1 MLSQL
6 MELSIVVPALDEEES
21 LRAWLPGVLKAVK
34 ELGASYELLV
44 VDGGSKDKTAE
55 VARSHGARVIPQTAP
70 GFGGAVKTGL
80 EAAAGTWILAMDA
93 DGSHPP
99 EDIRGLWDARSDADL
114 VIGSRWAGRSETH
127 QPFARRAL
135 SVILNGVSRWWLD
148 WDVRDASSGFRLYR
162 ASAVKGLPVEHRHFS
177 VQQELLARLLRRGA
191 RVREVPFTYSPRI
204 GGESKASVL
213 RFALSYLRLLLEL
226 KVLREGR
233 SGVLAPAACA
243 LAAALAGFWGLCW
256 GLPGPERLRAFSS
269 MTRPSPEL
277 ARKLA
282 DAWSKLYDE
291 IAAAHKEMRASE
303 PVTHVVGVEEVAP
316 GWSEPPAKLL
326 NSYRSFLLRSAH
338 PDERKPFTI
347 LARMRPWKLE
357 FEPLYVHYGG
367 AYIYPFGAFLAA
379 GHAVR
384 ALTLNPDVAFYIAQ
398 PERMARLYL
407 AGRLFILL
415 FHFGTLFVLY
425 DLGKRLGGW
434 KAGLAAC
441 LLFALSPAAAWHSH
455 ISKPHP
461 FGAFWVLLAIRRA
474 FFAAESGRPRDYLL
488 SGLWAGVAAGSNLGL
503 AAGAGVPALAWG
515 ARLLARRAA
524 AREWTLPLA
533 AGALAAA
540 VCAAA
545 NPYLLFSYSSF
556 RWELEVLL
564 PPGARLDWGKLPGLF
579 TVVLPAGLGCV
590 AAVLGGIGL
599 LACLRRNDPRR
610 LLLAASTLL
619 LLAWFWSRYWFVGM
633 EPSTVR
639 LFYPLVPLLALF
651 AADLL
656 GRLPGRATLAALLA
670 LCLLEAAPSAAAYL
684 ENMRLDSGARSTRAR
699 AADWIDANVPAGA
712 SVGLTRYPEPAHTP
726 PFRFDRYA
734 LVLFESTA
742 ALGKRRPDFIVVD
755 AEGAAKVEA
764 GLGSEYAVAASF
776 EPVKVLWGRAADDSF
791 FANGTARV
799 YARSRP

>member
-1 MLSQL
+1 MLSSH
-6 MELSIVVPALDEEES
+6 MELSIVVPALNEEES
-21 LRAWLPGVLKAVK
+21 LRAWLPGVLKAVR
-34 ELGASYELLV
+34 ELGADFELLV
-44 VDGGSKDKTAE
+44 VDGGSQDKTAE
-55 VARSHGARVIPQTAP
+55 VARSHGARIIPQTAP

-80 EAAAGTWILAMDA
+80 EAAAGDWILAMDA

-99 EDIRGLWDARSDADL
+99 EDIKGLWDARQDADL
-114 VIGSRWAGRSETH
+114 VIGSRWAGSRETH
-127 QPFARRAL
+127 QPWARRAL

-148 WDVRDASSGFRLYR
+148 WEVRDASSGFRLYR
-162 ASAVKGLPVEHRHFS
+162 ASAVKGLPIEHRHFS

-191 RVREVPFTYSPRI
+191 RVREVPFTYSARI

-213 RFALSYLRLLLEL
+213 RFALSYVKLLLQL

-233 SGVLAPAACA
+233 AGVLAPAACA
-243 LAAALAGFWGLCW
+243 LAAALAGFWGLGW
-256 GLPGPERLRAFSS
+256 GLPGPERLRAFPPGTS
-269 MTRPSPEL
+269 SPEL

-282 DAWSKLYDE
+282 DAWSELYDE
-291 IAAAHKEMRASE
+291 IAASHKEMRAAE
-303 PVTHVVGVEEVAP
+303 PVTHVVGVEELAP
-316 GWSEPPAKLL
+316 GWKEPPAALL

-384 ALTLNPDVAFYIAQ
+384 ALTLDSDPAFYIAR
-398 PERMARLYL
+398 PEQMARLYL

-415 FHFGTLFVLY
+415 FHFATLLVLY

-461 FGAFWVLLAIRRA
+461 FGTFWALLAVRA
-474 FFAAESGRPRDYLL
+474 AFSAAESGRRRDYLL

-503 AAGAGVPALAWG
+503 AAAAGVPALAWI
-515 ARLLARRAA
+515 ARRLAGRA
-524 AREWTLPLA
+524 QAREWALPLA
-533 AGALAAA
+533 AGALAGAA
-540 VCAAA
+540 CLAA
-545 NPYLLFSYSSF
+545 NPYLLFSYASF

-564 PPGARLDWGKLPGLF
+564 PPGARLDWSKLPGLF
-579 TVVLPAGLGCV
+579 TVVLPSGLGCV
-590 AAVLGGIGL
+590 ATALGGVGL
-599 LACLRRNDPRR
+599 LASLRKSDPRR
-610 LLLAASTLL
+610 LLLAASALL

-639 LFYPLVPLLALF
+639 LFYPLAPLLALF

-656 GRLPGRATLAALLA
+656 ARLPGKATLPALLA
-670 LCLLEAAPSAAAYL
+670 LCLVEAAPSAAAYL
-684 ENMRLDSGARSTRAR
+684 ENMRLDSGAASTRAR

-742 ALGKRRPDFIVVD
+742 ALGKKRPDFIVVD

-764 GLGSEYAVAASF
+764 GLGAEYAVAASF
-776 EPVKVLWGRAADDSF
+776 EPVAVLWGRAVDDSF

-799 YARSRP
+799 YARSKP